1 MFSTEMLIV
10 PIAVLFIILISI
22 QYALNR
28 IVHLLKEIK
37 AILDKEDNHHN
48 QNPPFA

>member
-1 MFSTEMLIV
+1 MFPTETVNVPLIV
-10 PIAVLFIILISI
+10 FFIILISI

-28 IVHLLKEIK
+28 IVHLLTQIK
-37 AILDKEDNHHN
+37 SLLEKDGPNN

>member
-1 MFSTEMLIV
+1 MFSTEMIIV
-10 PIAVLFIILISI
+10 PLVVLFVILISI

-28 IVHLLKEIK
+28 IVHLLIQIK
-37 AILDKEDNHHN
+37 KILDNDESND

>member
-1 MFSTEMLIV
+1 MFSTEMIIVPLIV
-10 PIAVLFIILISI
+10 FFIILISI

-28 IVHLLKEIK
+28 IVHLLIQIK
-37 AILDKEDNHHN
+37 KILDKDESND

>member
-1 MFSTEMLIV
+1 MFSTEMMIV
-10 PIAVLFIILISI
+10 PLVVLFIILISI

-28 IVHLLKEIK
+28 IVHLLTEIK
-37 AILDKEDNHHN
+37 KILDKDGSND